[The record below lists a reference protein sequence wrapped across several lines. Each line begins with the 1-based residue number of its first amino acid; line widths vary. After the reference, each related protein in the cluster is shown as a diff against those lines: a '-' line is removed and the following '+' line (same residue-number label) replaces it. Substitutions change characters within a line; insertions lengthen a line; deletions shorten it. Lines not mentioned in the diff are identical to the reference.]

1 MATAKNAKT
10 AKTVK
15 PAAKAAAKPAA
26 KAAKCACAKSAAKPA
41 AKPAAKAAK
50 PAVKVAAKAAAQ
62 AVEYSCYSPDSG
74 IDEVAGDFN
83 GWVPSKNPMKKDAS
97 GNWSVKI
104 KLAPG
109 RYAYKFVYDGAAWEL
124 DRNAPAMVD
133 VSGNLNSVI
142 DVD

>member
-26 KAAKCACAKSAAKPA
+26 KAAKPAAKCACAKSAAKPA
-41 AKPAAKAAK
+41 AKPAAKA
-50 PAVKVAAKAAAQ
+50 VKAAAKA
-62 AVEYSCYSPDSG
+62 VEFSCYSPDSG
-74 IDEVAGDFN
+74 IVEVAGDFN